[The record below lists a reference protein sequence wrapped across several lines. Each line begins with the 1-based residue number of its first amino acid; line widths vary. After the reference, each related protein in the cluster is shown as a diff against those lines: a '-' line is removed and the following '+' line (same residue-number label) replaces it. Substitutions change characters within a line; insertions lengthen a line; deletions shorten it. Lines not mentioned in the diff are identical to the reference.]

1 LRNREIVREKH
12 LQENKTTTNQKERDE
27 KLTSFG
33 VTKSALNN
41 AKSRNRVLEIIRGK
55 QSNSQPKR
63 RDEVN
68 PASGIVTGE
77 DARRWIKF
85 DLN

>member
-1 LRNREIVREKH
+1 
-12 LQENKTTTNQKERDE
+12 
-27 KLTSFG
+27 
-33 VTKSALNN
+33 
-41 AKSRNRVLEIIRGK
+41 VLVILRGK
-55 QSNSQPKR
+55 QSNNQPKR

-68 PASGIVTGE
+68 PASGTVTGHPKRRDEVNPAAGIVTGE